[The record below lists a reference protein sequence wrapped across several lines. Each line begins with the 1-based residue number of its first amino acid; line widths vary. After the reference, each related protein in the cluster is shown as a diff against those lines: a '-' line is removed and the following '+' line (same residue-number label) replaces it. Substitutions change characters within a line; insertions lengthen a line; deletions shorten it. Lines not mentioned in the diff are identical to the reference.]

1 MLPPRVAAAVCH
13 PSTLPG
19 ETLDPGH
26 RLRGKTLPGDAEV
39 QWERD
44 TSTPGAPPREDGS
57 FPGRHP
63 GTVYRRTYP
72 AWSRHPDRIVTCTR
86 PEADTVL
93 ISWD

>member
-1 MLPPRVAAAVCH
+1 MLPPRVVVAVCH

-26 RLRGKTLPGDAEV
+26 RPRGKTLPGDAGV
-39 QWERD
+39 QRERD

-63 GTVYRRTYP
+63 GTVYHRTYP
-72 AWSRHPDRIVTCTR
+72 ARF
-86 PEADTVL
+86 
-93 ISWD
+93 

>member
-1 MLPPRVAAAVCH
+1 MMLPPCVVVAVCH

-26 RLRGKTLPGDAEV
+26 RPRGKTLPGDAEV

-44 TSTPGAPPREDGS
+44 TSTPGAPSREDGS

-63 GTVYRRTYP
+63 GTV
-72 AWSRHPDRIVTCTR
+72 
-86 PEADTVL
+86 
-93 ISWD
+93 